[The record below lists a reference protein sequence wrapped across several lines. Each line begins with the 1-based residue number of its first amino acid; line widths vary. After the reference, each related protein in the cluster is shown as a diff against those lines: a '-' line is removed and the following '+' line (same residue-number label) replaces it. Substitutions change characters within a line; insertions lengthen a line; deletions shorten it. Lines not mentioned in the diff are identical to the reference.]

1 MDKVGESRC
10 LKAWRERECVERVVT
25 VTTVRQFPEDCV
37 SVHLVSCL
45 AVTFMCESR
54 ELGVGIDSPM

>member
-1 MDKVGESRC
+1 VDKAGESRC

-37 SVHLVSCL
+37 SVHLVLCL
-45 AVTFMCESR
+45 AVTFMCESH